1 MERNKKNMDNNSN
14 YSSTEYPSQ
23 VNDFCLTICT
33 VNGSGSAT
41 ANTTLFRALFRMG
54 IPVSGTNI
62 FPSNIKGEPTWFV
75 IRASKD
81 GYLGRVSHDDIV
93 ICLNPRTIAED
104 IQYCLPG
111 GVVFYA
117 DHIEVP
123 KTRDDLV
130 YYPMPIKQL
139 SKQANIPRNLR
150 EYMENMLY
158 VGIVSRILGIDLNY
172 VKDAL
177 LTQFRGKESIADSN
191 FEIVRISYGWAIEN
205 LKKNDRYSVES
216 LPPLS
221 EYIISDGNTAGAL
234 GALFGGMQ
242 FCGWYPITP
251 ATSLVESMIEY
262 APKLRKDPA
271 SGKETYAIVQAE
283 DELAAIG
290 MVCGAGWGGLRS
302 MTATSGPGLSL
313 MVEYLGLAYYTEIPL
328 VVWDVQRVG
337 PSTGLPT
344 RTSQGDLTMINFLGH
359 GDTDQIIVIPCS
371 VNECFEFGWRA
382 LDIAEKFQAPVFVF
396 SDLDLGM
403 NNWMTKKFIYP
414 DEPIDRGK
422 VLWEK
427 DIEDLQGKWG
437 RYLDADG
444 DGIPYRTL
452 MGNLHPKAAYF
463 ARGTGHDPYAGYSED
478 PQVWKEMMDR
488 LKKKYDNARKDL
500 PQPVIREMENSV
512 IGLISM
518 GSADHA
524 VIEAQDTLNQ
534 KGISTDYLRVRALP
548 RSEVVD
554 EFIKKY
560 DRLFVI
566 EMNRDGQLHQILSL
580 ASPGSAEKLISL
592 ALSDGLPLTAKWI
605 VNGILDHQ
613 EGN

>member
-1 MERNKKNMDNNSN
+1 MGNPSDF
-14 YSSTEYPSQ
+14 YSKEFSPQ

-41 ANTTLFRALFRMG
+41 ANTTLFRALFHMG
-54 IPVSGTNI
+54 IPVSGKNI

-75 IRASKD
+75 IRASKN
-81 GYLGRVSHDDIV
+81 GYLGRVAHDDIV
-93 ICLNPRTIAED
+93 ICMNPRTIAED

-123 KTRDDLV
+123 KTRDDLT
-130 YYPMPIKQL
+130 YYPMAIKQL

-150 EYMENMLY
+150 DYMENMLY
-158 VGIVSRILGIDLNY
+158 VGIVSHILGINLNY
-172 VKDAL
+172 VENAL
-177 LTQFRGKESIADSN
+177 LTQFKGKENLADSN
-191 FEIVRISYGWAIEN
+191 YEIVKVAADWANGN
-205 LKKNDRYSVES
+205 LEKKDRYKVEP
-216 LPPLS
+216 LPPLT

-262 APKLRKDPA
+262 APKLRKDPE

-313 MVEYLGLAYYTEIPL
+313 MVEYLGLAYYTETPV

-359 GDTDQIIVIPCS
+359 GDSDQIILIPGS
-371 VNECFEFGWRA
+371 VTECFEFGWRA
-382 LDIAEKFQAPVFVF
+382 LDIAEKYQAPVFVF

-414 DEPIDRGK
+414 DEPIERGK

-427 DIEDLQGKWG
+427 DLEDLEGKWG
-437 RYLDADG
+437 RYLDTDG
-444 DGIPYRTL
+444 DGIPYRTVV
-452 MGNLHPKAAYF
+452 GNLHTKAAYF
-463 ARGTGHDPYAGYSED
+463 ARGTGHDPYAGYSEN
-478 PQVWKEMMDR
+478 PQIWKEMMDR
-488 LKKKYDNARKDL
+488 VKRKYDNSRKDL
-500 PQPVIREMENSV
+500 PQPVIREMDNSV

-518 GSADHA
+518 GSTDHP
-524 VIEAQDTLNQ
+524 VVEAQDILNQ
-534 KGISTDYLRVRALP
+534 MGIPTDYLRIRALP
-548 RSEVVD
+548 RSDVVD

-566 EMNRDGQLHQILSL
+566 EMNRDGQLHQIISL
-580 ASPGSAEKLISL
+580 TCPGSAEKLLSL
-592 ALSDGLPLTAKWI
+592 AVSDGLPLTAKWI
-605 VNGILDHQ
+605 VNGVLEYQ
-613 EGN
+613 EGK

>member
-1 MERNKKNMDNNSN
+1 
-14 YSSTEYPSQ
+14 
-23 VNDFCLTICT
+23 
-33 VNGSGSAT
+33 
-41 ANTTLFRALFRMG
+41 
-54 IPVSGTNI
+54 
-62 FPSNIKGEPTWFV
+62 
-75 IRASKD
+75 
-81 GYLGRVSHDDIV
+81 
-93 ICLNPRTIAED
+93 
-104 IQYCLPG
+104 
-111 GVVFYA
+111 
-117 DHIEVP
+117 
-123 KTRDDLV
+123 
-130 YYPMPIKQL
+130 
-139 SKQANIPRNLR
+139 
-150 EYMENMLY
+150 
-158 VGIVSRILGIDLNY
+158 
-172 VKDAL
+172 
-177 LTQFRGKESIADSN
+177 
-191 FEIVRISYGWAIEN
+191 
-205 LKKNDRYSVES
+205 
-216 LPPLS
+216 
-221 EYIISDGNTAGAL
+221 
-234 GALFGGMQ
+234 
-242 FCGWYPITP
+242 
-251 ATSLVESMIEY
+251 
-262 APKLRKDPA
+262 
-271 SGKETYAIVQAE
+271 
-283 DELAAIG
+283 
-290 MVCGAGWGGLRS
+290 
-302 MTATSGPGLSL
+302 
-313 MVEYLGLAYYTEIPL
+313 
-328 VVWDVQRVG
+328 
-337 PSTGLPT
+337 
-344 RTSQGDLTMINFLGH
+344 
-359 GDTDQIIVIPCS
+359 
-371 VNECFEFGWRA
+371 
-382 LDIAEKFQAPVFVF
+382 
-396 SDLDLGM
+396 M

-566 EMNRDGQLHQILSL
+566 EMNRDGQLNQILSL

-605 VNGILDHQ
+605 VNGILGHQ